1 MEITDTQPR
10 VLTHIEIDVG
20 FQDLVPKIKT
30 SGTRPEIAETAK
42 RTLDIVKNMW
52 QPAAVYRWVEFQQT
66 QTDTMGRIIPNS
78 DSHVDIDFGHS
89 IRFLSHATHALVSV
103 YTAGSQLEQASKKA
117 VGEGELLEAYFLD
130 IIGLIVLDKAG
141 DRIRQIAEQ
150 KAAESGWGVGPFL
163 SPGSVHGWELEN
175 QTELCAILPLEK
187 IDVSIQD
194 NAVLSPFTTVSCLI
208 GLGEGYDELKVG
220 SACQVCSKNHDCQM
234 KLH

>member
-1 MEITDTQPR
+1 MKITDTQPR
-10 VLTHIEIDVG
+10 VLAHIEIDVT
-20 FQDLVPKIKT
+20 FQDLASKIKT
-30 SGTRPEIAETAK
+30 SGTRPEIADTAK
-42 RTLDIVKNMW
+42 RTLDKVKTMW
-52 QPAAVYRWVEFQQT
+52 QPAAVYRWVEFQQN

-78 DSHVDIDFGHS
+78 DSPVDIDFGYS
-89 IRFLSHATHALVSV
+89 IRFLRHATHALVSV
-103 YTAGSQLEQASKKA
+103 YTAGRELEQASKKA
-117 VGEGELLEAYFLD
+117 VGEGEFLEAYFLD

-141 DRIRQIAEQ
+141 DRIRQFAEQ

-175 QTELCAILPLEK
+175 QTELCTLLPLEK

-208 GLGEGYDELKVG
+208 GLGDGYDEVKVG